1 VGVTGVEL
9 VVAGLVVGCLIGAT
23 GMGAGSLMAPLLIS
37 VFGVSAV
44 SAVATDLV
52 YSSGT
57 KLVGGYRH
65 LKLGNSNIELARWM
79 AYGSVPSAV
88 AGVFV
93 LHKLAASQGSS
104 IDATLRKAIAIA
116 LILVAV
122 AVVVRTFFTIR
133 ALWSDALPKDGE
145 LNRNHRILA
154 VALGV
159 VLGFVFGFTS
169 VGAGAFFGM
178 ALILFF
184 PLSTRRVVGT
194 DLLHGAI
201 VTLAAAIAA
210 IFWLPTM
217 HFLDV
222 GLLMLGSIPGILIGS
237 QVMLKLPEK
246 ALRGSLASVLVL
258 SGLKLLNVY

>member
-1 VGVTGVEL
+1 LELVLAGLIVGV
-9 VVAGLVVGCLIGAT
+9 LIGAT

-44 SAVATDLV
+44 SAVATDLL

-57 KLVGGYRH
+57 KLVGGFRH
-65 LKLGNSNIELARWM
+65 FKLGNANTELARWM
-79 AYGSVPSAV
+79 AMGSVPSAV

-93 LHKLAASQGSS
+93 LHRLASTEGTS
-104 IDATLRKAIAIA
+104 IDGTLKKAIAVA
-116 LILVAV
+116 LILVAI

-133 ALWSDALPKDGE
+133 ALWSDVLPKDGE
-145 LNRNHRILA
+145 LTRRHKIMA
-154 VALGV
+154 VGLGL

-194 DLLHGAI
+194 DLVHGAI

-210 IFWLPTM
+210 LFWLPTM
-217 HFLDV
+217 HFTSV
-222 GLLMLGSIPGILIGS
+222 GLLMLGSIPGILVGS

>member
-1 VGVTGVEL
+1 MTGLELVLAGLIVGV
-9 VVAGLVVGCLIGAT
+9 LIGAT

-44 SAVATDLV
+44 SAVATDLL

-57 KLVGGYRH
+57 KLVGGFRH
-65 LKLGNSNIELARWM
+65 FKLGNANTELARWM
-79 AYGSVPSAV
+79 AMGSVPSAV

-93 LHKLAASQGSS
+93 LHRLASTEGTS
-104 IDATLRKAIAIA
+104 IDGTLKKAIAVA
-116 LILVAV
+116 LILVAI

-133 ALWSDALPKDGE
+133 ALWSDVLPKDGE
-145 LNRNHRILA
+145 LTRRHKIMA
-154 VALGV
+154 VGLGL

-194 DLLHGAI
+194 DLVHGAI

-210 IFWLPTM
+210 LFWLPTM
-217 HFLDV
+217 HFTSV
-222 GLLMLGSIPGILIGS
+222 GLLMLGSIPGILVGS

>member
-1 VGVTGVEL
+1 MTGVEL
-9 VVAGLVVGCLIGAT
+9 VLAGLIVGVLIGAT

-44 SAVATDLV
+44 SAVATDLL

-57 KLVGGYRH
+57 KLVGGFRH
-65 LKLGNSNIELARWM
+65 FKLGNANTELARWM
-79 AYGSVPSAV
+79 ALGSVPSAV

-93 LHKLAASQGSS
+93 LHRLAASDTTS
-104 IDATLRKAIAIA
+104 IDGTLKKAIAVA
-116 LILVAV
+116 LILVAI

-133 ALWSDALPKDGE
+133 ALWSDVLPADGE
-145 LNRNHRILA
+145 LTRRHKVLA
-154 VALGV
+154 VFFGL
-159 VLGFVFGFTS
+159 VLGFIFGFTS

-178 ALILFF
+178 ALILCF

-194 DLLHGAI
+194 DLVHGAI

-210 IFWLPTM
+210 LFWLPTM
-217 HFLDV
+217 HFTSV
-222 GLLMLGSIPGILIGS
+222 GLLMLGSVPGILVGS

-246 ALRGSLASVLVL
+246 ALRGSLASVLVA